1 MLQQCQLRGR
11 LFALNADHRC
21 TTLTPAEDEDFAR
34 MRAGWHGGISTRSS
48 LPISKNTHI
57 HARAA
62 GNSFMPTAMH
72 IESIAPMVAM
82 SVPALVQRQV
92 PPVNDAMFQS
102 EKLCQSTLAAA
113 RSMLTKAIITPEEFV
128 RIRNLLVEKY
138 HPPISSLSLDR
149 SET

>member
-1 MLQQCQLRGR
+1 
-11 LFALNADHRC
+11 
-21 TTLTPAEDEDFAR
+21 
-34 MRAGWHGGISTRSS
+34 
-48 LPISKNTHI
+48 
-57 HARAA
+57 
-62 GNSFMPTAMH
+62 MPTAMH

-102 EKLCQSTLAAA
+102 EKLYQSTLAAA

-128 RIRNLLVEKY
+128 PIRNLLVEKY